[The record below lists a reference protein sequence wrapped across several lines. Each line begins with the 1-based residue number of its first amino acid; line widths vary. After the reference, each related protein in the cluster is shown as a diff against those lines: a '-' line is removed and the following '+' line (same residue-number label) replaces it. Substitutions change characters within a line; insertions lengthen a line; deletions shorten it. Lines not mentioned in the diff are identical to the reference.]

1 MSPASDAA
9 KRNRQRRSSAR
20 SNSGSCLAESGVVS
34 CATAILVSE
43 SKGVNALSLPFS
55 LSLLLSPTSSIVPS
69 TKIHT
74 HTQPRTTQR
83 RADKSALLVAGTRWS
98 TQGNA
103 RANVRRSIGRRLYRM
118 QTSRRVM
125 CRPDTRIE

>member
-43 SKGVNALSLPFS
+43 SKGANALSLS
-55 LSLLLSPTSSIVPS
+55 LVVTYFFNCPKHKDT
-69 TKIHT
+69 HT
-74 HTQPRTTQR
+74 HATTYNTKEGSQFGAISCRDTLVDPRQR
-83 RADKSALLVAGTRWS
+83 ARQRKEVDREAPLSHADIASRNVSAGHAH
-98 TQGNA
+98 
-103 RANVRRSIGRRLYRM
+103 
-118 QTSRRVM
+118 
-125 CRPDTRIE
+125 

>member
-43 SKGVNALSLPFS
+43 SKGANDLS
-55 LSLLLSPTSSIVPS
+55 LSLVVTYFFNCPKHKDT
-69 TKIHT
+69 HT
-74 HTQPRTTQR
+74 HTTTYNTKEGRQIGAISCWDTLVDPRQR
-83 RADKSALLVAGTRWS
+83 ARQRKEVDREAPLSHADIASRNVSAGHAH
-98 TQGNA
+98 
-103 RANVRRSIGRRLYRM
+103 
-118 QTSRRVM
+118 
-125 CRPDTRIE
+125 

>member
-1 MSPASDAA
+1 MRPASDAA

-74 HTQPRTTQR
+74 HTHNHVQHKGGQTNR
-83 RADKSALLVAGTRWS
+83 R
-98 TQGNA
+98 
-103 RANVRRSIGRRLYRM
+103 Y
-118 QTSRRVM
+118 
-125 CRPDTRIE
+125 

>member
-43 SKGVNALSLPFS
+43 SKGANDLS
-55 LSLLLSPTSSIVPS
+55 LSLVVTYFFNCPKHKDT
-69 TKIHT
+69 HT
-74 HTQPRTTQR
+74 HATTYNTKEGSQIGAISCRDTLVDPRQR
-83 RADKSALLVAGTRWS
+83 ARQRKEVDREAPLSHADIA
-98 TQGNA
+98 
-103 RANVRRSIGRRLYRM
+103 
-118 QTSRRVM
+118 SRNGS
-125 CRPDTRIE
+125 DGHAH

>member
-43 SKGVNALSLPFS
+43 SKGANALSLS
-55 LSLLLSPTSSIVPS
+55 LDVTYFFNCPKHKDT
-69 TKIHT
+69 HT
-74 HTQPRTTQR
+74 HATTYNTKEGRQIGAISCRDTLVDPRQR
-83 RADKSALLVAGTRWS
+83 ARQRKEVDREAPLSHADIASRNVSAGHAH
-98 TQGNA
+98 
-103 RANVRRSIGRRLYRM
+103 
-118 QTSRRVM
+118 
-125 CRPDTRIE
+125 

>member
-43 SKGVNALSLPFS
+43 SKVRTTS

-74 HTQPRTTQR
+74 HTRPRTTQR
-83 RADKSALLVAGTRWS
+83 RAVKSALLVAGTRWS

>member
-43 SKGVNALSLPFS
+43 SKGANALSLS
-55 LSLLLSPTSSIVPS
+55 LVVTYFFNCP
-69 TKIHT
+69 KHKDT
-74 HTQPRTTQR
+74 HTRATTYNTKKGSQIGAISCRDTLVDPRQR
-83 RADKSALLVAGTRWS
+83 ARQRKEVDREAPLSHADIASRNVSAGHAH
-98 TQGNA
+98 
-103 RANVRRSIGRRLYRM
+103 
-118 QTSRRVM
+118 
-125 CRPDTRIE
+125 

>member
-43 SKGVNALSLPFS
+43 SKGANALSLS
-55 LSLLLSPTSSIVPS
+55 LVVTYFFNCP
-69 TKIHT
+69 KHKDIHT
-74 HTQPRTTQR
+74 HTRPRTTQR
-83 RADKSALLVAGTRWS
+83 RAVKSALLVAGTRWS